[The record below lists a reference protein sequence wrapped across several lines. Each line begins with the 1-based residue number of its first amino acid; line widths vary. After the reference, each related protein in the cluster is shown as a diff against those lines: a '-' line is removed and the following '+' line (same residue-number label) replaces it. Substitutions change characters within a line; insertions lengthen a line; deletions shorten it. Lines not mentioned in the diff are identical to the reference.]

1 MAKIFYALC
10 FILLQTIFAAN
21 TKKIWMGWTVRES
34 GKDGYCQVLGDR
46 GNAFGKYQF
55 DRRYG
60 LKPFMEY
67 CYKYK
72 PKRYIKFKPFIDMG
86 VVSQKNMALANL
98 WKTYCTKFAKEFG
111 QLQDIVALTQYYE
124 EARKYFKNLYNIDVD
139 TRSPALKGSLFSM
152 AIRSGALSAAKKFQG
167 ANFNDDLS
175 MMKTAYATY
184 GTSDANR
191 WTQSGQL
198 GDAINAY
205 QNKKGDL
212 VYTSMK
218 KSN

>member
-1 MAKIFYALC
+1 MSKIFYALC

-60 LKPFMEY
+60 LKPFMQY
-67 CYKYK
+67 CYNYNKNTYS
-72 PKRYIKFKPFIDMG
+72 KFKPFIDMAEIN
-86 VVSQKNMALANL
+86 QNNNDLASL
-98 WKTYCTKFAKEFG
+98 WKVYCTKNAAEFG
-111 QLQDIVALTQYYE
+111 KLQDIVALTQYYE
-124 EARKYFKNLYNIDVD
+124 EARKYFKNLYGIDVD

-175 MMKTAYATY
+175 MMTTAYGTY
-184 GTSDANR
+184 GTSDDNR
-191 WTQSGQL
+191 WTRARQF
-198 GDAINAY
+198 GDAIIAY
-205 QNKKGDL
+205 ENNQGDL
-212 VYTSMK
+212 VPTSM
-218 KSN
+218 

>member
-10 FILLQTIFAAN
+10 FILLQTILTAN

-34 GKDGYCQVLGDR
+34 GKAGYCQVLGDR

-72 PKRYIKFKPFIDMG
+72 SKRYIKFKPFIDMG
-86 VVSQKNMALANL
+86 VVSQQNIALANL
-98 WKTYCTKFAKEFG
+98 WKVYCTKFPKEFG
-111 QLQDIVALTQYYE
+111 KLQDIVALTQYYE
-124 EARKYFKNLYNIDVD
+124 EARKYFKNLYGIDVD

-152 AIRSGALSAAKKFQG
+152 AIRSGALSAAKKFKG
-167 ANFNDDLS
+167 ANFQDDLS

-184 GTSDANR
+184 GISDANR

-205 QNKKGDL
+205 KNNQGDL
-212 VYTSMK
+212 VHTSMK
-218 KSN
+218 KAN